1 MSVVILWWTASP
13 LPKTSGWFCG
23 VATCRLS
30 LSADRALQ
38 NWQAFVAVLQKS
50 LCTTAILALQ
60 NGRTG
65 PLYSRSVISKSRQK
79 VSLEEA
85 VSTPL
90 AVEVGR

>member
-1 MSVVILWWTASP
+1 MSVVILWWTAPP
-13 LPKTSGWFCG
+13 LLKTSGWFCG
-23 VATCRLS
+23 VAMCRLS

-38 NWQAFVAVLQKS
+38 DWQAIVAVLQKS
-50 LCTTAILALQ
+50 LCTSAILALQ

-65 PLYSRSVISKSRQK
+65 PLYSMSVISKSRQK
-79 VSLEEA
+79 VSLEGA